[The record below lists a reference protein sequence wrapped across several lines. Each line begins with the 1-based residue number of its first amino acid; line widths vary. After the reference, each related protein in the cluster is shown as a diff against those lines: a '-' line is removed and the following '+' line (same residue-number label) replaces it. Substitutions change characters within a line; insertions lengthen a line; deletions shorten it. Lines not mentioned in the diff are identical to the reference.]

1 MTQTMLFAKVLGAFM
16 IIVGLSMVLRR
27 QVMVEVAI
35 RYAEDRPLRIFFAA
49 IELLAGL
56 LLVGLHN
63 VWDPTPALIVT
74 LVGWLAVA
82 ESTAYLMLPD
92 RLVLPFLRSFANPAI
107 IAVSGALAALAGL
120 YLALVGFGVI

>member
-56 LLVGLHN
+56 LLVALHN

-107 IAVSGALAALAGL
+107 IAASGALAALAGL
-120 YLALVGFGVI
+120 YLAVVGFGVI